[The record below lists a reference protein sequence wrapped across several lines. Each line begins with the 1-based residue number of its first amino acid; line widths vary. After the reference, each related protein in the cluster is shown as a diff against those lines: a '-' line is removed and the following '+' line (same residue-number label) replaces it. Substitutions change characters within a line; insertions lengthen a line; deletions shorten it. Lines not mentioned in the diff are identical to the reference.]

1 MAQSAIYNLDVY
13 QPGSLKASA
22 YLKSVVLLY
31 DAVPFAGTSGYS
43 RFEKTKRLNKSGIFE
58 FEADVHFLD
67 PAVKWVATLLTF
79 ACHTILKTMS
89 NSRSPIFWKNNDNGI
104 SQTANN
110 YLVELSY
117 SLIDQA
123 LENPENLRHIIYRR

>member
-43 RFEKTKRLNKSGIFE
+43 RFEKTKRLNKSGIFK

-67 PAVKWVATLLTF
+67 PAVKLGGYPSYFCLSHYSKNHVQQPIT
-79 ACHTILKTMS
+79 HILEKQRQWYQS
-89 NSRSPIFWKNNDNGI
+89 NS
-104 SQTANN
+104 Q
-110 YLVELSY
+110 
-117 SLIDQA
+117 
-123 LENPENLRHIIYRR
+123 